1 MRRKEREL
9 QRNERKRELE
19 IAKKE
24 TLERE
29 AKLFLQNTKVTYSGS
44 RNLYRIKHFSEEIL
58 LISENFE
65 LDDRQ
70 LIFIVRRNMTG
81 KAKMWF
87 HEHTACEKKNQFE
100 TFHQFIQAL
109 EQ

>member
-1 MRRKEREL
+1 MFCKGNSL
-9 QRNERKRELE
+9 
-19 IAKKE
+19 IA
-24 TLERE
+24 
-29 AKLFLQNTKVTYSGS
+29 
-44 RNLYRIKHFSEEIL
+44 
-58 LISENFE
+58 ENFE